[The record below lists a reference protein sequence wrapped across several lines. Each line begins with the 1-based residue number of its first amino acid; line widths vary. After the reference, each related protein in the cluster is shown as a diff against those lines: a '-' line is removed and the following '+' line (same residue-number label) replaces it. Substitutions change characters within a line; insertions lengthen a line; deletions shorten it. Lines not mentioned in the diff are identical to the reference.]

1 MFMGHI
7 LLSQEQRLEMYC
19 DNPGEGKGKSVVKS
33 KEIGM
38 TAPGDH

>member
-1 MFMGHI
+1 VGYNVITGAFRR
-7 LLSQEQRLEMYC
+7 E
-19 DNPGEGKGKSVVKS
+19 KGKSVVKS